1 MKRYFK
7 TIDQQIDIL
16 KTRGLIINDENKAKE
31 ILLHYNYYKVI
42 NGTIMFF
49 NQSKY
54 PYKYE
59 RGTTFKEIEAVHVF
73 DKEIKKIFLNSILD
87 IERHLR
93 SIISYTFMEH
103 HPEANSY
110 LNPDNFNNDRS
121 LIDANIYSM
130 SKTIEN
136 FEEEVNYN
144 KSIKYYYEKYNHVPL
159 WFLINFISFGKLV
172 NFYETMK
179 NDEAY
184 EVANDFTK
192 FLNAN
197 LPEAEGYYLTNRQFQ
212 TVITNIKEIRNV
224 CAHDNLILNY
234 KCENDI
240 YDIAPI
246 HDKYDIERDDDKR
259 DLFNVYIVMQIL
271 LSKKQFSELTG
282 MLKEKIELLRKS
294 VNEKAFHKVMQSI
307 GFKEA
312 FWGVL

>member
-7 TIDQQIDIL
+7 TVDQQIDIL
-16 KTRGLIINDENKAKE
+16 KSRGLIIKDENLAKE

-49 NQSKY
+49 NRKDD
-54 PYKYE
+54 PYKYLDN
-59 RGTTFKEIEAVHVF
+59 TTFEEIEATHVF

-93 SIISYTFMEH
+93 SIVAYTFMEH

-110 LNPDNFNNDRS
+110 LNPDNFNNDKS

-130 SKTIEN
+130 SKTIDN

-144 KSIKYYYEKYNHVPL
+144 KSIKYYYKKYNHVPL

-179 NDEAY
+179 DNEAY

-192 FLNAN
+192 FLTDNI
-197 LPEAEGYYLTNRQFQ
+197 PEAKGYYLTQRQFES
-212 TVITNIKEIRNV
+212 VIKNIKEIRNV
-224 CAHDNLILNY
+224 CAHDNLILSY
-234 KCENDI
+234 KCEDDI
-240 YDIAPI
+240 VDIAPI
-246 HDKYDIERDDDKR
+246 HDKYGIEKNDDKK

-271 LSKKQFSELTG
+271 LTKDQFRDLSNLIRAQ
-282 MLKEKIELLRKS
+282 IEELRKLI
-294 VNEKAFHKVMQSI
+294 NKKAFDKVMESI
-307 GFKEA
+307 GFMDI
-312 FWGVL
+312 F